1 MLAPRPVARCCGV
14 LFSTTP
20 ASASF
25 AEAVHE
31 PSCHSESAVRA
42 GKSCLAASAALF
54 ERYDGAPMKLFGTTT
69 SPFVRR
75 VRVVAAE
82 LGCAVERIDTASEEG
97 QAALRAVTPI
107 RKVPIA
113 MVDGRTI
120 FDSRVIIDWL
130 TTTRGFAGL
139 TPPSDRWR
147 DANLLNAID
156 AAVDSAIQVFYLR
169 RDGIAI
175 EGNAFAQ
182 RQTDRIEAIF
192 AWLGG
197 ELNAAGDSFGSGL
210 GVAEISLIAGLDWM
224 DFRKTFATEN
234 VPQLSKLRTA
244 WAERPSLVSTRP
256 Q

>member
-1 MLAPRPVARCCGV
+1 
-14 LFSTTP
+14 
-20 ASASF
+20 
-25 AEAVHE
+25 
-31 PSCHSESAVRA
+31 VRA

-113 MVDGRTI
+113 VVDGRTI